1 MVIVYLLLGLA
12 TLLGAV
18 AALRGYASAGSV
30 DLARATRRTA
40 VASAVFGAVLLLL
53 RMPLGLMFLGVGAA
67 LPFTLRWRGGLWPNL
82 GGRPGQQRGKRSLI
96 ETRHLRMALD
106 HDSGALDGLVL
117 QGKHRDQLLSKLT
130 LGQVLEVR
138 AECLAAD
145 PDGVPLIEA
154 YLDRIHGAA
163 WREPESSRQSSDTS
177 SPRRASSAMT
187 REEALEVLGLQPT
200 ASEAEIR
207 ETYHNLMMKLHPD
220 HGGSGYLAAQV
231 NRARDVLL
239 GT

>member
-1 MVIVYLLLGLA
+1 MLMVYLLLGLF
-12 TLLGAV
+12 
-18 AALRGYASAGSV
+18 ALSGIVFMLRVYASASPASL
-30 DLARATRRTA
+30 DRAMRRA
-40 VASAVFGAVLLLL
+40 AIASAVLGALLLL
-53 RMPLGLMFLGVGAA
+53 FRMPLGLVLFGVGAI
-67 LPFTLRWRGGLWPNL
+67 LPLTLRWRALWPDFGAAPN
-82 GGRPGQQRGKRSLI
+82 RPRGKFSRI
-96 ETRHLRMALD
+96 ETKRLRMALH

-117 QGKHRDQLLSKLT
+117 DGPYRDRMLSKLS
-130 LGQVLEVR
+130 LEQLLEVR
-138 AECLAAD
+138 WDCLRDD